1 MTDDVPSP
9 PTAAPTPVED
19 APATPEVGRT
29 ATGTAPRGK
38 PDAGK
43 GNGQAG
49 TIVGRKKSRWS
60 FLTEFPALVVI
71 SLALALLIKTFLFQ
85 AFFIPSESMVPTL
98 QIGDRVLVN
107 KVVYHLHPPRRGDV
121 IVFADPHPAPE
132 EDRNPVSAFW
142 HWLTE
147 GLGLSTNPE
156 KDFIKRVIA
165 LPGETIEIHGGTV
178 FINGL
183 EIQDEPY
190 LSPVKDVSDYGPYTV
205 PPNHVFV
212 MGDNRTQSSDSRTL
226 LGPIPYDKIIGRAFV
241 IMWPPSRMGWLHG
254 YDYSLSSPAPSPS

>member
-9 PTAAPTPVED
+9 RTVPPTPVED
-19 APATPEVGRT
+19 APETSLGRT

-38 PDAGK
+38 PEAGK

-107 KVVYHLHPPRRGDV
+107 KVVYHLHTPRRGDV
-121 IVFADPHPAPE
+121 IVFADPHPEPE
-132 EDRNPVSAFW
+132 EDRNPISAFW

-183 EIQDEPY
+183 EIEDEPY
-190 LSPVKDVSDYGPYTV
+190 LSAVKDVSDYGPYTV

-254 YDYSLSSPAPSPS
+254 YDYSLSTPAPSPS